1 MSGKIPCS
9 VAPGRNPWRTREY
22 TLGLE
27 DILTFDKDAGL
38 SDFFSNQSLT
48 KAAGASG
55 IRNAKGSGNISTV
68 FIANIACKN

>member
-9 VAPGRNPWRTREY
+9 VTPGRNPWRTQEY

-38 SDFFSNQSLT
+38 SYFFTNQSLT

-55 IRNAKGSGNISTV
+55 IRNTRGSGNISTV
-68 FIANIACKN
+68 FTANIACKH